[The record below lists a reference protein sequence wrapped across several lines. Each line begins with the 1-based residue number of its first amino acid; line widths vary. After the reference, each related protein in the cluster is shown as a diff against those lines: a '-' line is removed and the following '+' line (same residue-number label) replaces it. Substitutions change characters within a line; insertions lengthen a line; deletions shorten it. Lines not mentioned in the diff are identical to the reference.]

1 MADQKIGQL
10 LDSLG
15 VEADLEEGDLVA
27 SAFVILKVVKA
38 DGTVSLANAR
48 SDGLDWITRLG
59 MVTAAQSIE
68 NGGFTDTPSTD
79 DT

>member
-1 MADQKIGQL
+1 MSEQKIGQL

-15 VEADLEEGDLVA
+15 VEADIEEGDLVA
-27 SAFVILKVVKA
+27 AAFVILKVIKT

-48 SDGLDWITRLG
+48 SEGLDWITRLG
-59 MVTAAQSIE
+59 MVTATAAIE
-68 NGGFTDTPSTD
+68 NTGFIDTPSTD